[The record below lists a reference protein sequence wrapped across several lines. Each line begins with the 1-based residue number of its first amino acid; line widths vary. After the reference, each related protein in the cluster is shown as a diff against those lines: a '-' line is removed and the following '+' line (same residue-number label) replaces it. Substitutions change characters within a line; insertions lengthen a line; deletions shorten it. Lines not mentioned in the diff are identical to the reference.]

1 VPIDPANPILL
12 YDGVCGLCNRLV
24 QFSLKRDS
32 GDHLRFASLQSDFA
46 APILQRHGF
55 NRHDLDTVYFVS
67 GYGRT
72 EERLSTRSAAV
83 ILVLQHI
90 GGLWGVVAALLR
102 MLPRWLRDCGYDMVA
117 RNRYRVFGRS
127 ENCILPEEEY
137 RARFLDV

>member
-1 VPIDPANPILL
+1 VAIDPANPILL

-32 GDHLRFASLQSDFA
+32 GGRLRFASLQSDFA
-46 APILQRHGF
+46 APVLQRHGF
-55 NRHDLDTVYFVS
+55 SSHDLDTVCLVS

-72 EERLSTRSAAV
+72 EERLSTRSAAI

-102 MLPRWLRDCGYDMVA
+102 MLPRWLRDSGYTIVA

-127 ENCILPEEEY
+127 ENCILPEEKY

>member
-1 VPIDPANPILL
+1 MLIDPANPILL

-32 GDHLRFASLQSDFA
+32 GGRLRFASLQSDFA

-55 NRHDLDTVYFVS
+55 SFNDLDTVYFVS

-72 EERLSTRSAAV
+72 EERLATRSAAV

-90 GGLWGVVAALLR
+90 GGLWGVVATLLR
-102 MLPRWLRDCGYDMVA
+102 VLPQWLRDWGYNLVA

-127 ENCILPEEEY
+127 ETCILPQEKY
-137 RARFLDV
+137 RARFLDG

>member
-1 VPIDPANPILL
+1 VLIDPANPILL

-32 GDHLRFASLQSDFA
+32 GGRLRFASLQSDFA

-55 NRHDLDTVYFVS
+55 SSHDLDTVYFVS
-67 GYGRT
+67 GYGRA
-72 EERLSTRSAAV
+72 EERLSARSAAV

-90 GGLWGVVAALLR
+90 GGLWGVVAAVLR
-102 MLPRWLRDCGYDMVA
+102 MLPRWLRDCGYNMVA

-127 ENCILPEEEY
+127 ENCILPEEKY